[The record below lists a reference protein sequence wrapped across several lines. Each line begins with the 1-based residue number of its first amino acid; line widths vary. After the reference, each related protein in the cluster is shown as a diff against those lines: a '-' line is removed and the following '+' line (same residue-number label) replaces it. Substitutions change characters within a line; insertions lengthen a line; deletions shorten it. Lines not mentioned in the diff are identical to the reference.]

1 MLFHCFTS
9 ACDPGGRR
17 HNLNI
22 FTLESWHPTHESTPS
37 PRAVATPPAS
47 AKRLDSRS
55 TESAT
60 VKLLQFEQQLNPR
73 TPSPLRRHCCTA
85 ALLHC
90 CNTSST
96 TSRQRHEPSR
106 RRQHPPA
113 PVVQLASSRL
123 HSNFIFKNDY
133 SFLYNLRTSKF

>member
-1 MLFHCFTS
+1 MFVSTCNAGSRLY
-9 ACDPGGRR
+9 
-17 HNLNI
+17 NLNI
-22 FTLESWHPTHESTPS
+22 IPIEPRDRSHALTPS
-37 PRAVATPPAS
+37 PRASSAPSAS

-60 VKLLQFEQQLNPR
+60 AKRLQFEQQLKPR

-113 PVVQLASSRL
+113 PVGQPSSSCLR
-123 HSNFIFKNDY
+123 SNFISTNDY
-133 SFLYNLRTSKF
+133 SFFYNLRTSKF